1 ILHLGSAAEAD
12 DSDSDI
18 ANDSEAYD
26 TIDNG
31 NGKMPSFV
39 LDTNNWQ
46 AIVQGQLPFNIC
58 NESPELNFDVSQI
71 LSPLDAYKLFV
82 TDELW
87 HIIVEETNRFAQQ
100 SLAGR
105 RNSKSSFPCLWQVK
119 SAEYSD
125 RNKKSQA
132 YEIMIKK
139 YKEIDEAANKGT
151 VTKKINSLRTVYKK
165 ERAKIMKSTKSG
177 AGEDDIYNPTLWYF
191 DLLDLLNDQDQIRQS
206 TNTIDDEAHQEKSEK
221 EVDLDYQSFPATP
234 STGRPSTPTSDT
246 ATSALLPTR
255 TVNRKKKAASNNNE
269 TAEVSKINK
278 KLDLLQ
284 KDSHDR
290 FGKHVADR
298 LRSVHPDQLKFAM
311 KLISDVLFKADI
323 LSLNRYSKIIT
334 EDQHPPQQS
343 PRETRKPHF
352 NQYAPPCV
360 TNTEPNRQIS
370 SQGWRQGYYVPEI
383 GQEQHVQ
390 QLQLI
395 HNSTTPEEPANTN
408 FTLSDYRTPV
418 SEKDTDSNPKDLVQ
432 YVLNFKPN
440 EGV

>member
-1 ILHLGSAAEAD
+1 
-12 DSDSDI
+12 
-18 ANDSEAYD
+18 
-26 TIDNG
+26 
-31 NGKMPSFV
+31 
-39 LDTNNWQ
+39 
-46 AIVQGQLPFNIC
+46 
-58 NESPELNFDVSQI
+58 
-71 LSPLDAYKLFV
+71 
-82 TDELW
+82 
-87 HIIVEETNRFAQQ
+87 
-100 SLAGR
+100 
-105 RNSKSSFPCLWQVK
+105 
-119 SAEYSD
+119 
-125 RNKKSQA
+125 
-132 YEIMIKK
+132 MIKK
-139 YKEIDEAANKGT
+139 YNEIDEAANKET

-191 DLLDLLNDQDQIRQS
+191 DLLDFLNDQDQIRQS
-206 TNTIDDEAHQEKSEK
+206 TNTIDDEAHQEESEK

-234 STGRPSTPTSDT
+234 STGRPSTPTGDT

-255 TVNRKKKAASNNNE
+255 T
-269 TAEVSKINK
+269 T
-278 KLDLLQ
+278 
-284 KDSHDR
+284 
-290 FGKHVADR
+290 
-298 LRSVHPDQLKFAM
+298 
-311 KLISDVLFKADI
+311 

-343 PRETRKPHF
+343 PRETKKPHF

-360 TNTEPNRQIS
+360 TNTESNRQIS

-408 FTLSDYRTPV
+408 FTLSDYPTPV